1 MIFVLLGIAIVY
13 VLAISWLIYGFTKVP
28 VYTKKEV
35 TPKTTFS
42 ILVPFRNEA
51 ENLPILLESIAKL
64 KYPKDL
70 FEVLLIDDASEE
82 KFQIPN
88 SKFQITLTNSIRQ
101 SNSPK
106 KDAITTGIPLANNEW
121 IVTTDADCV

>member
-51 ENLPILLESIAKL
+51 ENLPILLESISKL
-64 KYPKDL
+64 KYPTNL

-88 SKFQITLTNSIRQ
+88 SKFHIVSLH
-101 SNSPK
+101 
-106 KDAITTGIPLANNEW
+106 AI
-121 IVTTDADCV
+121 

>member
-1 MIFVLLGIAIVY
+1 MIIILFCILFLY
-13 VLAISWLIYGFTKVP
+13 LLAICCLIYGCSQVP

-64 KYPKDL
+64 K
-70 FEVLLIDDASEE
+70 
-82 KFQIPN
+82 
-88 SKFQITLTNSIRQ
+88 
-101 SNSPK
+101 
-106 KDAITTGIPLANNEW
+106 
-121 IVTTDADCV
+121 